1 MRINYKEGQGNVRM
15 NYVTILHIIG
25 KINIVIVNTPLTA
38 DHYISHDDLLRLM
51 LEFLNHSLYVTYR
64 FSSHCSWQSCSHLL
78 TWNKGFWCKVLRV
91 ECPSWCQPAQTDA
104 GLHLFCIQYDFWRK
118 GRHTFLREI
127 QRQCPSLCCISWGK
141 ISTKF

>member
-1 MRINYKEGQGNVRM
+1 MRINYKEWQGNVRM

-78 TWNKGFWCKVLRV
+78 T
-91 ECPSWCQPAQTDA
+91 
-104 GLHLFCIQYDFWRK
+104 
-118 GRHTFLREI
+118 
-127 QRQCPSLCCISWGK
+127 
-141 ISTKF
+141 